1 MGACVR
7 GTCETRASAKSYRC
21 FSLCGDIQQAFAYL
35 LVSLTL
41 DFLRFQG
48 VAPQAL
54 AKRIKKDFGYVDKNA
69 YLCRL
74 LIINR
79 LEELNMR

>member
-1 MGACVR
+1 MRLKICLIQKKTVSLHPDMGACVR

-21 FSLCGDIQQAFAYL
+21 FSLCGDIQQAVAYL

-48 VAPQAL
+48 VAPQGFS
-54 AKRIKKDFGYVDKNA
+54 KKD
-69 YLCRL
+69 
-74 LIINR
+74 
-79 LEELNMR
+79 